1 MKNVAASVR
10 ARLGKQSKAEGQ
22 TPDFLIERFAIGR
35 LFWRLSRSQ

>member
-22 TPDFLIERFAIGR
+22 TLDFLIERFATGR
-35 LFWRLSRSQ
+35 LFWRQHL